1 MNLTY
6 VDLFWLDIIWWLSRI
21 VHAFFFL
28 RSSNMQ
34 PRRVDSHATVNDQTA
49 HLRLEK
55 DLWHLLSVA
64 ASHLSVKDREGK
76 KFSKKDKGYSKETLY
91 LDVPWP
97 WKNGR
102 KVQGRLED
110 QALSSIHCFGQG
122 FSGFVDENVRT
133 TTGYRKKTTPSTAW
147 NTQTVVII

>member
-76 KFSKKDKGYSKETLY
+76 KFSKKDTLRRPCTLMY
-91 LDVPWP
+91 LDH
-97 WKNGR
+97 GR
-102 KVQGRLED
+102 MEERCRED
-110 QALSSIHCFGQG
+110 LKTRHFQAFTALDRGFQVLSMKTFGQPR
-122 FSGFVDENVRT
+122 DT
-133 TTGYRKKTTPSTAW
+133 IRKLHRPQHGIHKQW
-147 NTQTVVII
+147 